1 MKSTTD
7 QSNWIK
13 RIKREEKHF
22 IKNLDMTLLALPTII
37 IIFIFSY
44 IPMYGLVLPFKD
56 YKVGLGFWKSPW
68 CGFKN
73 FEFLFNGADVLRA
86 TRNTILYNIA
96 FIIVGTVASIAVA
109 LMLYNLGKKAV
120 KIYQTI
126 LFIPYF
132 VSWVIV
138 SYIVISM
145 LDMNYGVFNEIIKA
159 FGGEKIM
166 WYNEPKYWPYIITF
180 MNLWKNTGYN
190 AIVYLAALMS
200 IDPTL
205 YEAADIEGASKWQK
219 TRYISIAGIKSMII
233 MLTIM
238 KVGQIFSGDFGLF
251 YNVPLNSSLL
261 YPTTDIL
268 NTFTYRAL
276 MNMGDT
282 GMSSAA
288 TLYQSFAG
296 FILVMITNHITKK
309 VDSDSALF

>member
-1 MKSTTD
+1 MKSIINP
-7 QSNWIK
+7 SKKVGKI
-13 RIKREEKHF
+13 RREGKYF
-22 IKNLDMTLLALPTII
+22 IKNLDLTLLALPTII
-37 IIFIFSY
+37 MILIFNY
-44 IPMYGLVLPFKD
+44 IPLYGLILPFKD
-56 YKVGLGFWKSPW
+56 YKIGLGFWRSKW
-68 CGFKN
+68 CGFRN
-73 FEFLFNGADVLRA
+73 FEFLFNGEDVIRA
-86 TRNTILYNIA
+86 TKNTILYNLA
-96 FIIVGTVASIAVA
+96 FIVIGTIVSIAVA
-109 LMLYNLGKKAV
+109 LMLYNLSKKAV

-126 LFIPYF
+126 LFVPYF

-138 SYIVISM
+138 SYVVIAM

-166 WYNEPKYWPYIITF
+166 WYNESKYWPFIIIF
-180 MNLWKNTGYN
+180 MNIWKNTGYN

-200 IDPTL
+200 IDTTL
-205 YEAADIEGASKWQK
+205 YEAADVEGATKWQK
-219 TRYISIAGIKSMII
+219 IKYISLPGIKNMII

-251 YNVPLNSSLL
+251 YNVPLNSALL

-276 MNMGDT
+276 MSMGDI

-296 FILVMITNHITKK
+296 FILVMITNAITRKL
-309 VDSDSALF
+309 DSDSALF

>member
-1 MKSTTD
+1 
-7 QSNWIK
+7 
-13 RIKREEKHF
+13 
-22 IKNLDMTLLALPTII
+22 
-37 IIFIFSY
+37 
-44 IPMYGLVLPFKD
+44 
-56 YKVGLGFWKSPW
+56 
-68 CGFKN
+68 
-73 FEFLFNGADVLRA
+73 
-86 TRNTILYNIA
+86 
-96 FIIVGTVASIAVA
+96 
-109 LMLYNLGKKAV
+109 
-120 KIYQTI
+120 
-126 LFIPYF
+126 
-132 VSWVIV
+132 
-138 SYIVISM
+138 
-145 LDMNYGVFNEIIKA
+145 MNYGVFNEIIKA

-180 MNLWKNTGYN
+180 MNIWKNTGYN